1 MQNPKRIQFV
11 IGWRYVSIQLNHSDG
26 HAQQC
31 LVMYGLFKMI
41 NAATLSSSQKF
52 KNNSKLL
59 TGPIYTY
66 VIHLQKVICNINMK
80 IILEPFFFW
89 YLRGIRKSLFQ
100 WLHFSTYLIILL
112 LNMFNTRKHILD
124 QIDFKNM

>member
-11 IGWRYVSIQLNHSDG
+11 IGWRYVSIQLNHFER

-31 LVMYGLFKMI
+31 LGIYGLFKMI
-41 NAATLSSSQKF
+41 NAATLSSLSSQKF

-66 VIHLQKVICNINMK
+66 VIHIQKVICKINMK
-80 IILEPFFFW
+80 IILEPFCS
-89 YLRGIRKSLFQ
+89 GI
-100 WLHFSTYLIILL
+100 
-112 LNMFNTRKHILD
+112 
-124 QIDFKNM
+124 